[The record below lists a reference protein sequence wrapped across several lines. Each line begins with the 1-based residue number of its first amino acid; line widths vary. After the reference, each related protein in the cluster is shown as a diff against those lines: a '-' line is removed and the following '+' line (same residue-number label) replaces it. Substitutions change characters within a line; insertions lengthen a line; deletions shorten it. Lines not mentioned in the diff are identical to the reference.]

1 MSHWLIGRIK
11 DKFKRAFGPFA
22 RVLGRT
28 GVPPNLLTILGPIIA
43 VFAALCFVWQDLL
56 AALLLLLLSSF
67 VDVLDGAVARAQKR
81 TTPFGGFLDSVCDR
95 YSDAIVIFGIIFG
108 GWLSSSWGP
117 LWGILALVGSLM
129 VSYARARAEA
139 AGVSQLGVGIAE
151 RPERLII
158 LMGATLLQ
166 YLTFSGILFAPPVF
180 FDISLWLE
188 YGIILIVILAH
199 ITVLQRTVAAYRAL
213 AKQQKEKELQQGSEG
228 TA

>member
-1 MSHWLIGRIK
+1 MIGRIK
-11 DKFKRAFGPFA
+11 EKFKRAFGPIA

-43 VFAALCFVWQDLL
+43 VFAALYYIWQNLL

-67 VDVLDGAVARAQKR
+67 VDALDGAVARAQKR
-81 TTPFGGFLDSVCDR
+81 TTTFGGVLDSVCDR
-95 YSDAIVIFGIIFG
+95 YSDAIVLFGIILG
-108 GWLSSSWGP
+108 GWLSSSWGS

-166 YLTFSGILFAPPVF
+166 YLTFSGFLFAPPIF
-180 FDISLWLE
+180 FDISHWLE
-188 YGIILIVILAH
+188 YGIILIAILAH

-213 AKQQKEKELQQGSEG
+213 SRQSKEQEQQQESEG

>member
-1 MSHWLIGRIK
+1 M
-11 DKFKRAFGPFA
+11 
-22 RVLGRT
+22 
-28 GVPPNLLTILGPIIA
+28 
-43 VFAALCFVWQDLL
+43 FAALFFVWQDLL

-81 TTPFGGFLDSVCDR
+81 TTAFGGVLDSVCDR

-139 AGVSQLGVGIAE
+139 AGISQLGVGIAE

-180 FDISLWLE
+180 FGISLWLE
-188 YGIILIVILAH
+188 YGIIIIAILAH
-199 ITVLQRTVAAYRAL
+199 ITVVQRTVAAYRAL
-213 AKQQKEKELQQGSEG
+213 AKQQKEKELQLGSEG

>member
-1 MSHWLIGRIK
+1 M
-11 DKFKRAFGPFA
+11 A

-43 VFAALCFVWQDLL
+43 VFAALFYIWQDLL

-67 VDVLDGAVARAQKR
+67 VDALDGAVARAQNR
-81 TTPFGGFLDSVCDR
+81 TTPFGGVLDSVCDR
-95 YSDAIVIFGIIFG
+95 YSDAIVLFGIILG
-108 GWLSSSWGP
+108 GWLSSAWGP

-158 LMGATLLQ
+158 LMVVTLLE
-166 YLTFSGILFAPPVF
+166 YLTLNGLLFAPPVF
-180 FDISLWLE
+180 FGVSLWLE
-188 YGIILIVILAH
+188 YGIILIAILAH
-199 ITVLQRTVAAYRAL
+199 ITVAQRTIAAYRAL
-213 AKQQKEKELQQGSEG
+213 ARQSKEQEQQPESEG